1 MGVFSS
7 QDHPSLAR
15 GANGEVDSLIANTR
29 VKYFESIEDRKTFE
43 ILRETVGQDYY
54 SELSGQEAEHGT
66 FSKTVREGDLY
77 QIREK
82 DRVNIRELR
91 KQTEGQGVIS
101 FQDALV
107 RSAAFYIPD
116 NEKFSSE
123 LPMRIN
129 RFIEVLPPS
138 PATLY
143 SIYPERKDDEL
154 AETNPDAMHFP
165 PIKLFGYDKAANS
178 LLEKLRSSTSCSV
191 AQFHRR
197 KCRCACLNCSLNGL
211 MERKRTTCFTTRKM
225 ICSR

>member
-1 MGVFSS
+1 MRSLEKMGVFSS

-91 KQTEGQGVIS
+91 KQTEGQG
-101 FQDALV
+101 
-107 RSAAFYIPD
+107 
-116 NEKFSSE
+116 
-123 LPMRIN
+123 
-129 RFIEVLPPS
+129 
-138 PATLY
+138 
-143 SIYPERKDDEL
+143 
-154 AETNPDAMHFP
+154 
-165 PIKLFGYDKAANS
+165 
-178 LLEKLRSSTSCSV
+178 
-191 AQFHRR
+191 
-197 KCRCACLNCSLNGL
+197 
-211 MERKRTTCFTTRKM
+211 
-225 ICSR
+225 

>member
-1 MGVFSS
+1 
-7 QDHPSLAR
+7 
-15 GANGEVDSLIANTR
+15 
-29 VKYFESIEDRKTFE
+29 
-43 ILRETVGQDYY
+43 Y

-129 RFIEVLPPS
+129 RFIEVLPP
-138 PATLY
+138 
-143 SIYPERKDDEL
+143 
-154 AETNPDAMHFP
+154 
-165 PIKLFGYDKAANS
+165 
-178 LLEKLRSSTSCSV
+178 
-191 AQFHRR
+191 
-197 KCRCACLNCSLNGL
+197 
-211 MERKRTTCFTTRKM
+211 
-225 ICSR
+225 